1 MGKESFLLSVV
12 KKIESLKDGII
23 SYGYLTG
30 NIDMTYTW
38 WQISVSDY
46 DLYMHDERFKRLAR
60 AWHKI
65 AESKG
70 FKLIFVCDWIPKE
83 EKLVK
88 LAEEGNLILNV

>member
-23 SYGYLTG
+23 SYGCLTG

-46 DLYMHDERFKRLAR
+46 DLYMHDERFKRLSR
-60 AWHKI
+60 AWYK
-65 AESKG
+65 AALAKG
-70 FKLIFVCDWIPKE
+70 FKLIFVCGWVPSE
-83 EKLVK
+83 EKLLK
-88 LAEEGNLILNV
+88 LAEEDNLILSI